1 MGLGFCFDFNIVI
14 FGFEILRNGFGC
26 LRKEKKKEELF
37 EEEELP
43 WDSIWRKKKKGKKR
57 KRMKEEDGL

>member
-26 LRKEKKKEELF
+26 LRKEKKKNCLGTSDGE
-37 EEEELP
+37 
-43 WDSIWRKKKKGKKR
+43 RKKR
-57 KRMKEEDGL
+57 KERRKRTKEEDGL

>member
-43 WDSIWRKKKKGKKR
+43 WDSIWRKKKKGKK
-57 KRMKEEDGL
+57 K